1 MAKDKELIYVVDDD
15 ANIRNLIAVALK
27 DDGFEAMEFDNGLA
41 LLEQV
46 KKRIP
51 SLIVLDWMIPDL
63 DGLAV
68 CGRLRLDP
76 ETRRI
81 PVMMIT
87 AKTESVDCILGLEM
101 GADDYMKKPFN
112 VKELVAR
119 IATMLRRRNYA
130 DVKDEVLSIGN
141 LTLNLGSRMVVKK
154 DPVTGA
160 ESFLQLTMK
169 EFDLLVTLIRK
180 KGNVMTRPEI
190 MRNVWSDEF
199 DGDDRTVD
207 VHVRYLRK
215 KIEDSEDR
223 PFYVKTVRGIGY
235 RIVTQAEI
243 DNATKIAAAANKAS
257 K

>member
-46 KKRIP
+46 KKRMP
-51 SLIVLDWMIPDL
+51 SLIVLDWMLPEL

-81 PVMMIT
+81 PVIMIT

-119 IATMLRRRNYA
+119 IATMLRRRNYS

-141 LTLNLGSRMVVKK
+141 LTLNLGSRMVMKK

-190 MRNVWSDEF
+190 MRDVWSDEF

-243 DNATKIAAAANKAS
+243 DSATKIAAAANKAS